1 MTNSPVPANTTVE
14 TEGFETL
21 QSDQLAH
28 ASGGYVWPG
37 GNGGY
42 GGYGGYGNYG
52 GYGYAPQPQYYT
64 VRSGD
69 NLTNI
74 AKANHESLGRLLR
87 MNPQFQANPNLIYPG
102 QQVLTGRTYPCH
114 Y

>member
-1 MTNSPVPANTTVE
+1 MTTSPVNASTTDE

-21 QSDQLAH
+21 EGDQLAQ

-37 GNGGY
+37 GQGYGCYGGQGNGGY
-42 GGYGGYGNYG
+42 GG
-52 GYGYAPQPQYYT
+52 QPQYYT
-64 VRSGD
+64 VQRGD

-74 AKANHESLGRLLR
+74 AKSNNESLGRLLQ

-102 QQVLTGRTYPCH
+102 QQVLTGRGYRR
-114 Y
+114 YF